1 MTKPIIEKPNASP
14 HKRVIQEIKEFQ
26 LFSNCPKVS
35 PMAFARTIINAENN
49 AKKPTTKA
57 IFKLYQFLKKRFVE
71 RMDWE
76 DPSYNAN
83 FFLRDLYIMTG
94 TKTKVRMVKIIRKP
108 SVINF
113 ANSAELK
120 APEKIAT
127 GPKNRKG
134 AR

>member
-1 MTKPIIEKPNASP
+1 MQAP

-26 LFSNCPKVS
+26 LFSNCPNVS

-94 TKTKVRMVKIIRKP
+94 TKTKARMVKNHKKAIRNQFCKF
-108 SVINF
+108 S
-113 ANSAELK
+113 
-120 APEKIAT
+120 
-127 GPKNRKG
+127 
-134 AR
+134 